1 MIFRRRSL
9 PERLVGVEEGFERV
23 LTHVERAKEAVMAA
37 VPVARVAP
45 RPLAEALFEFDTELA
60 AARERMDAW
69 NHEELS
75 SEWIACGE
83 ALDECLGSSER
94 IRMEAADLGFESF
107 VAMIGELIAPLDAFE
122 AAVDRFEELKS

>member
-1 MIFRRRSL
+1 
-9 PERLVGVEEGFERV
+9 
-23 LTHVERAKEAVMAA
+23 MAA

-60 AARERMDAW
+60 AAREEMEGW
-69 NHEELS
+69 NCEELS
-75 SEWIACGE
+75 SEWTACGR

>member
-9 PERLVGVEEGFERV
+9 PERLASANEGFEGV
-23 LTHVERAKEAVMAA
+23 LNHVERAKEAVMAA

-60 AARERMDAW
+60 AAGEGMEGW
-69 NHEELS
+69 NCEELS
-75 SEWIACGE
+75 YEWIACGE
-83 ALDECLGSSER
+83 ALDECLRSSER

-107 VAMIGELIAPLDAFE
+107 VAMIGALIAPLDAFE